1 MIKMVLL
8 QQWQQIEIWGLGRMI
23 KLTSLLEA
31 IKSSTMYGYYKVIKG
46 KKIIQ
51 FKGSKRDARKMMKQA
66 NRKDPKSKYSLIASP
81 GAKVGEEF

>member
-1 MIKMVLL
+1 
-8 QQWQQIEIWGLGRMI
+8 MI

-46 KKIIQ
+46 KKIVQ

-66 NRKDPKSKYSLIASP
+66 KKKDPKGKYQSIVSAGS
-81 GAKVGEEF
+81 KVGDEFLLTNY

>member
-1 MIKMVLL
+1 
-8 QQWQQIEIWGLGRMI
+8 MI

-46 KKIIQ
+46 KKIVQ

-66 NRKDPKSKYSLIASP
+66 KKKDPKGKYQSIVSAGS
-81 GAKVGEEF
+81 KVGDEF

>member
-1 MIKMVLL
+1 
-8 QQWQQIEIWGLGRMI
+8 MI

-46 KKIIQ
+46 KKIVQ

-66 NRKDPKSKYSLIASP
+66 KKKDPKGKYQSIVSAGS
-81 GAKVGEEF
+81 KVGDEFWLTNY